1 MLIAFALVALETERG
16 RQRGED
22 RAERQREVGQE
33 CVRVRQR
40 DRERGAGPST
50 INYVLN
56 KKRINR
62 FSTNRETC

>member
-1 MLIAFALVALETERG
+1 MLIAFALVALKRERG
-16 RQRGED
+16 GQGWGTE
-22 RAERQREVGQE
+22 ESEVGQTVLE
-33 CVRVRQR
+33 RDR

-56 KKRINR
+56 TKRINR